1 MVNSNTTPHL
11 IESDLISR
19 IIIQIEDEIRPHS
32 NEVLIISCSGR
43 KRMFSLT
50 NKTILAIPD
59 FNDAFF
65 RQAAHLDF
73 TLSHTVTTIMK
84 KLNTPTNILFHT
96 KSYKSVTYRPTTKIS
111 RKGQKE
117 NKKNW

>member
-32 NEVLIISCSGR
+32 NEVLIISFSGR

-50 NKTILAIPD
+50 NNYLGD
-59 FNDAFF
+59 FDAFF
-65 RQAAHLDF
+65 DRPHLDF
-73 TLSHTVTTIMK
+73 FPSPSHYSHTYGHYYEIQ
-84 KLNTPTNILFHT
+84 KLNTPNKDL
-96 KSYKSVTYRPTTKIS
+96 VS
-111 RKGQKE
+111 R
-117 NKKNW
+117 